1 MLAPAGVSSAGK
13 SITAIQ
19 SGQVGEA
26 LCRFT
31 HNMHLR
37 DGIERTEQWNEQLTG
52 GPGAGRCQWAPHCK
66 HLGQRVA
73 GGGGRGASSMCV
85 HIES

>member
-31 HNMHLR
+31 YNMHLR
-37 DGIERTEQWNEQLTG
+37 DGIERTEQWNEQLMVG
-52 GPGAGRCQWAPHCK
+52 QERAGVCGHPTVST
-66 HLGQRVA
+66 LD
-73 GGGGRGASSMCV
+73 RGSLAEV
-85 HIES
+85 KGVL